1 MTAGGL
7 DLSSYFT
14 PGTKPETTP
23 VFAEPWQA
31 EVFSLA
37 IAAHRKNLFSWT
49 TWVEAFSAY
58 HNSNPMASELDYYQ
72 HWLGALEQLLTRDGV
87 VLTSEI
93 ETRVEQW
100 RLAYL
105 RTPHGQP
112 VELSRGI
119 TPGCSNQSEDHH
131 EEHGGDHHHHAHG
144 NAGLPASHRQPP
156 RPRPLFVSPAV

>member
-14 PGTKPETTP
+14 PGTKQETTP

-37 IAAHRKNLFSWT
+37 IAAHRENLFSWT

-58 HNSNPMASELDYYQ
+58 HNSNPMASALDYYH
-72 HWLGALEQLLTRDGV
+72 HWLAALEQLLTRGGV
-87 VLTSEI
+87 VHTSEI
-93 ETRVEQW
+93 EARVEQW

-119 TPGCSNQSEDHH
+119 THPGCSNSSNHHH
-131 EEHGGDHHHHAHG
+131 EEHASHHHVHG
-144 NAGLPASHRQPP
+144 NAGSPPSHQQPP

>member
-1 MTAGGL
+1 MTAEGL
-7 DLSSYFT
+7 DPESFAAPRT
-14 PGTKPETTP
+14 EPETDGL

-37 IAAHRKNLFSWT
+37 VVAHRENVFSWT

-58 HNSNPMASELDYYQ
+58 HNSHAMASELDYYQ
-72 HWLGALEQLLTRDGV
+72 HWLAALEQLLTRDGV

-93 ETRVEQW
+93 EARVEQW

-112 VELSRGI
+112 VELSRGL
-119 TPGCSNQSEDHH
+119 TPAECSDSS
-131 EEHGGDHHHHAHG
+131 HHHGEHAGHHHPHG
-144 NAGLPASHRQPP
+144 NAGSPASHRQPP